1 MIKDYYQI
9 LGVDRDADP
18 DALKKAYRALAQE
31 HHPDKNPDNTE
42 VAEEKFKEISE
53 AYSVLSDPDRK
64 RSYDM
69 TGSPT
74 GRTGGGFGGFS
85 TTGDPFDIFRQHM
98 RQQQQPN
105 PPMRGQSLQIPL
117 EITLVDA
124 LLGAEMSLEY
134 HLNSGCAACHGRG
147 GIEFEMCDVCNGA
160 GFTQTQRGGMF
171 MQQGCGQCRAQG
183 QVVKTPCEPCKGRGV
198 VPETKGINIVVPP
211 GVMHGNTM
219 LLQGQ
224 GGAGFNGGPPG
235 DIQVVV
241 QLKYPDM
248 SKLDDTEKEQ
258 LRRLLNK

>member
-1 MIKDYYQI
+1 MIKDYYKI

-18 DALKKAYRALAQE
+18 SVLKKAYHTLAQE

-74 GRTGGGFGGFS
+74 GRRGGGFS

-98 RQQQQPN
+98 RQQQPN

-117 EITLVDA
+117 EITLADA

-134 HLNSGCAACHGRG
+134 HLNSGCPACHGRG
-147 GIEFEMCDVCNGA
+147 GSEFETCRACNGA
-160 GFTQTQRGGMF
+160 GFTQSQQGSMF
-171 MQQGCGQCRAQG
+171 MQQGCGTCRAQG

-198 VPETKGINIVVPP
+198 VPETKTINIVVPA

-248 SKLDDTEKEQ
+248 DKISDKEKKQ
-258 LRRLLNK
+258 LRSLLTK